1 MLVGMIGAA
10 MADEPGGDCP
20 ALGALVA
27 SAWASFDDAE
37 LANADRVLHQGREVL
52 ACQRE
57 VVPTEVL
64 LEMFRLDGLV
74 ALSQANRE
82 DAVYATIRA
91 VTIDPESTPPANY
104 GPELA
109 ELTATWVARLA
120 RSGQISAAGV
130 EQAWVDGRLLDGSD
144 PLSIVP
150 GEHLV
155 QWTDPDGFHSQVVD
169 VKQTYV
175 VQGSAPIGPDDRDD
189 PKGHKGAVGY
199 IAGGTALV
207 AGGAGLLVWSSALE
221 HAFNADPFDA
231 AQYDDC
237 AVGDSCYAY
246 AREEAIRGAAG
257 RIRLGYLAGYGLVG
271 LGVAGTGAGL
281 FLVSDSGGIPSGLGI
296 SGRW

>member
-1 MLVGMIGAA
+1 M
-10 MADEPGGDCP
+10 
-20 ALGALVA
+20 LGALIA

-37 LANADRVLHQGREVL
+37 PANADLLLHQGREAL
-52 ACQRE
+52 ACQDT
-57 VVPTEVL
+57 VVPTEAL

-91 VTIDPESTPPANY
+91 VTIDPDSVPPVTY

-120 RSGQISAAGV
+120 RSGQIHAVGV
-130 EQAWVDGRLLDGSD
+130 EQAWVDGRLLHASD

-155 QWTDPDGFHSQVVD
+155 QWTDPDGLHSAVVD
-169 VKQTYV
+169 VKQTYEIRGTAP
-175 VQGSAPIGPDDRDD
+175 VQVDVPTD
-189 PKGHKGAVGY
+189 PPRGRGGVAF
-199 IAGGTALV
+199 IAGGTVLV
-207 AGGAGLLVWSSALE
+207 GGGAGLLVWSSSRE
-221 HAFNADPFDA
+221 QAFRTDPFQA
-231 AQYDDC
+231 EQYGDC

-246 AREEAIRGAAG
+246 AREEAIRAAAG
-257 RIRLGYLAGYGLVG
+257 RIRIAYLAGYGLAAVG
-271 LGVAGTGAGL
+271 LVGAGAGV
-281 FLVSDSGGIPSGLGI
+281 FLVSDGAGIPSGLGV

>member
-1 MLVGMIGAA
+1 MLLGLIGAA
-10 MADEPGGDCP
+10 MADEPAGECP
-20 ALGALVA
+20 VLGALIA

-37 LANADRVLHQGREVL
+37 PANADLLLHQGREAL
-52 ACQRE
+52 ACQRA
-57 VVPTEVL
+57 VVPTEAL

-91 VTIDPESTPPANY
+91 VTIDPESVPPANY

-109 ELTATWVARLA
+109 ELTATWTARLA
-120 RSGQISAAGV
+120 RSGQISAVGV
-130 EQAWVDGRLLDGSD
+130 EQAWVDGHLLHASD

-155 QWTDPDGFHSQVVD
+155 QWTDPDGLHSAVVD
-169 VKQTYV
+169 VKQVYEI
-175 VQGSAPIGPDDRDD
+175 QGSAPITVEGPTD
-189 PKGHKGAVGY
+189 PPGRRGGVAF

-207 AGGAGLLVWSSALE
+207 GAGAGLVVWSSSRE
-221 HAFNADPFDA
+221 HSFRTDPFDA
-231 AQYDDC
+231 AQYGDC

-246 AREEAIRGAAG
+246 AREEAIRSAAG
-257 RIRLGYLAGYGLVG
+257 SIRLGYLAGYGLAAVG
-271 LGVAGTGAGL
+271 VVGAGAGL
-281 FLVSDSGGIPSGLGI
+281 FLVSDSAGIPSGLGV